1 MQDIEGSAEGQK
13 LIAGMNRPL
22 EAYRDEV
29 WDTWGKEVA
38 DSKGVI
44 SIQELSDDSI
54 PDRQKQRLFYSKT
67 VEGLQLN
74 GKEIEAMLDKGLKES
89 LKALTSATGQSTEL
103 SNIQIPRMLPEA
115 KKDVY
120 EKFFAWAPNNLDYD
134 AQGRIKPNQNVKAKF
149 NTFFTEYQ
157 SNMSSDKGLY
167 EITDLGINGKF
178 KHLQDLID
186 KNHLERVYTQ
196 VRDGAWRLL
205 DKDFLTEKQD
215 KTILDFVKNWGPIP
229 DIVFGIHR
237 QTGGVLDPIE
247 IVNTRLKANGQKE
260 IDYKGA
266 QNLHKYVHPDVKK
279 AMNNFPSKA
288 KSYWTLRSTA
298 KKELVEDQVM
308 KHVVEGLAMDKEI
321 ASKYDEYKAV
331 RTPTGIKEIDLENTT
346 IDDIFNQFQSG
357 QITTISGFNISV
369 EDIRRGIADGSL
381 TGNTLFTEATLVSI
395 AKDKIHNG
403 TAKLY
408 ADGKDDGIPGNG
420 QANTLPRNYQSRK
433 RKIISKEQ
441 RKKQIQALDKSATD
455 FVVAAQTIPD
465 EVLKS
470 IPLTGQFIIDK
481 IKTLGISN
489 VQGTSVRRNKRK
501 YRTENLTPVTPVTPT
516 KEQTMEARELLIKA
530 EIAKLG
536 LNENDLTVEMKQ
548 LLYARYE

>member
-1 MQDIEGSAEGQK
+1 MLWHFDPQIHHEDVALAPHSRALSGLLVDNAWI
-13 LIAGMNRPL
+13 IN
-22 EAYRDEV
+22 EV
-29 WDTWGKEVA
+29 
-38 DSKGVI
+38 
-44 SIQELSDDSI
+44 
-54 PDRQKQRLFYSKT
+54 LFFC
-67 VEGLQLN
+67 
-74 GKEIEAMLDKGLKES
+74 
-89 LKALTSATGQSTEL
+89 
-103 SNIQIPRMLPEA
+103 LPCP
-115 KKDVY
+115 KC
-120 EKFFAWAPNNLDYD
+120 
-134 AQGRIKPNQNVKAKF
+134 
-149 NTFFTEYQ
+149 
-157 SNMSSDKGLY
+157 
-167 EITDLGINGKF
+167 
-178 KHLQDLID
+178 
-186 KNHLERVYTQ
+186 
-196 VRDGAWRLL
+196 
-205 DKDFLTEKQD
+205 
-215 KTILDFVKNWGPIP
+215 LDF
-229 DIVFGIHR
+229 
-237 QTGGVLDPIE
+237 Q
-247 IVNTRLKANGQKE
+247 
-260 IDYKGA
+260 
-266 QNLHKYVHPDVKK
+266 
-279 AMNNFPSKA
+279 
-288 KSYWTLRSTA
+288 
-298 KKELVEDQVM
+298 
-308 KHVVEGLAMDKEI
+308 
-321 ASKYDEYKAV
+321 
-331 RTPTGIKEIDLENTT
+331 
-346 IDDIFNQFQSG
+346 
-357 QITTISGFNISV
+357 SGFNISV